1 MKEENKLHYSFDNE
15 KFEVP
20 TEATSTEETNEQ
32 VSGKVTSSDEPIDE
46 VSDLGDADEY
56 SSSAEPN
63 NTAKNDTAAKRFV
76 KNLMDSEAHIQ
87 IEYKNRMR
95 DSSPYIWVTTS
106 RHEGGSVIE
115 ATKQS
120 KTWLM
125 NYISKG
131 EVGIIP
137 EEDSQDKFTGHKDL
151 AKDFLMLYLKGEK
164 KANLKF
170 FPLFTTGDKVK
181 AVYHF
186 PHGRIIFNVPKS
198 DDLLNLMK
206 DKEYVF

>member
-1 MKEENKLHYSFDNE
+1 MSTK
-15 KFEVP
+15 
-20 TEATSTEETNEQ
+20 TTSTEETYEQ
-32 VSGKVTSSDEPIDE
+32 VSGKVTSNEEPIEE

-56 SSSAEPN
+56 SSSAETN

-76 KNLMDSEAHIQ
+76 KELMDSEAHIH
-87 IEYKNRMR
+87 IEYKNRR
-95 DSSPYIWVTTS
+95 KDCSPYIWVTTS
-106 RHEGGSVIE
+106 RHEGGSLLE
-115 ATKQS
+115 ATKQN

-137 EEDSQDKFTGHKDL
+137 GEEGQERFTGHNDL